1 MQWVCME
8 LTVDGN
14 KTRAP
19 SAATVAG
26 LLASLSLNGE
36 EVLVKVNGKLAP
48 NGMKIA
54 ASDEV
59 KVMRVI
65 FGG

>member
-1 MQWVCME
+1 ME
-8 LTVDGN
+8 LLVDGR
-14 KTRAP
+14 KVKAEGQ
-19 SAATVAG
+19 TVAELLKFLG
-26 LLASLSLNGE
+26 LNPE

-48 NGMKIA
+48 NGAKIA
-54 ASDEV
+54 DGDEV

>member
-1 MQWVCME
+1 ME
-8 LTVDGN
+8 VTVDGK
-14 KTRAP
+14 KTKAT
-19 SAATVAG
+19 SAATVAE
-26 LLASLSLNGE
+26 LISSLSLNGE

-54 ASDEV
+54 ASDEI

>member
-1 MQWVCME
+1 ME
-8 LTVDGN
+8 ITVDGR
-14 KTRAP
+14 KTKANCA
-19 SAATVAG
+19 STVGG
-26 LLASLSLNGE
+26 LLAELGLNGE

-48 NGMKIA
+48 NGMEISTK
-54 ASDEV
+54 DEV